1 MKDTSYKL
9 FNESLEKYGINKLSN
24 ELGVNTGTINRW
36 IELKSVPNSY
46 YFDFCDLLDIEID
59 YSKHTYQEKDQ
70 FYTTEENANYCW
82 KVLQNQLKVLGVDDT
97 KYTYIEPAAGKGSF
111 YNLLPQDRRIG
122 IDIEPKQKGIIKQNY
137 LSWKPTQNTD
147 YIVIGNPPFGLR
159 GNKALKFMNY
169 SSEEINADFVAFIL
183 PQLFNSTGRG
193 SCMKRVK
200 GLNLIHSEIIDNT
213 FVFPDDSNVVVNCIF
228 QIWSKNHKI
237 DIPTETCNQ
246 YIKIY
251 SLSNG
256 KTSGTKRNVDKLY
269 DMDLYLPLTCFE
281 NDMKLY
287 YDFDDLPLKR
297 GYGIKILKRNKDII
311 NIMKSTNW
319 LEKSYQSTNGAYNL
333 RTDII
338 QKVLTDNNIKDIT
351 IDNFV

>member
-9 FNESLEKYGINKLSN
+9 FNESLEKYGIKKLSQ

-36 IELKSVPNSY
+36 IDLKSVPNSY

-70 FYTTEENANYCW
+70 FFTTKENASYCW
-82 KVLQNQLKVLGVDDT
+82 NVLNNQLKVLGVDNS
-97 KYTYIEPAAGKGSF
+97 KYTYIEPASGKGSF
-111 YNLLPQDRRIG
+111 YNLLPKDKRIG
-122 IDIEPKQKGIIKQNY
+122 IDIEPRQKGIIKENY
-137 LSWKPTQNTD
+137 LKWKPTDKKD

-159 GNKALKFMNY
+159 GHKALKFINY
-169 SSEEINADFVAFIL
+169 SSEVVNADFVAFIL

-213 FVFPDDSNVVVNCIF
+213 FIFPDDSNVVVNCIF
-228 QIWSKNHKI
+228 QIWAKDYKI
-237 DIPTETCNQ
+237 DKPVETCNQ

-256 KTSGTKRNVDKLY
+256 DISGSKRNVDKLY
-269 DMDLYLPLTCFE
+269 DCDLYLPLTCFKT
-281 NDMKLY
+281 DMKLY
-287 YDFDDLPLKR
+287 EEFDVLPLKR
-297 GYGIKILKRNKDII
+297 GYGIKILKRSDEIKLIFKN
-311 NIMKSTNW
+311 TNW

-338 QKVLTDNNIKDIT
+338 QQVLIDNDIKDIT
-351 IDNFV
+351 IDDFT